1 MQFADPSLSHP
12 SRCSRARWPTKC
24 QKQGWASRPEFRV
37 LSLGLPGDTR
47 LLGKT
52 VQTEIFQ
59 QRGGAVKA
67 LTLRARPFCNRQVG
81 ELRECANRGRNTWF
95 PAPSSP
101 SSLTCGPQ
109 PSAAPTR
116 CGSLGTQERR
126 KWAFLATVSTPKS
139 TTGTNPPPTAIEIST
154 RAAQVYPAPGAL
166 PARFQLQ
173 WGPPRAQLLP
183 PPTRSRPEPR
193 PAPPG
198 IASPL
203 ARSRRIAHFHQGL
216 PVSPVPTPG
225 SRRGSR
231 TSLLPPGQT
240 RGQYIHP
247 TETIQAVYDL
257 GIKRGLQKGKMS

>member
-1 MQFADPSLSHP
+1 MDPSLSHP
-12 SRCSRARWPTKC
+12 SRCSRARWLTKC
-24 QKQGWASRPEFRV
+24 QKQGWASRPEFSV

-67 LTLRARPFCNRQVG
+67 LTPRARPFCNRQVG

-126 KWAFLATVSTPKS
+126 KWAFLAAVATPES
-139 TTGTNPPPTAIEIST
+139 TTGTEPPPTAI
-154 RAAQVYPAPGAL
+154 
-166 PARFQLQ
+166 
-173 WGPPRAQLLP
+173 
-183 PPTRSRPEPR
+183 
-193 PAPPG
+193 
-198 IASPL
+198 
-203 ARSRRIAHFHQGL
+203 
-216 PVSPVPTPG
+216 
-225 SRRGSR
+225 
-231 TSLLPPGQT
+231 
-240 RGQYIHP
+240 
-247 TETIQAVYDL
+247 
-257 GIKRGLQKGKMS
+257 

>member
-1 MQFADPSLSHP
+1 MDPSLSHP
-12 SRCSRARWPTKC
+12 SRCSRARWLTKC
-24 QKQGWASRPEFRV
+24 QKQGWASRPEFSV

-67 LTLRARPFCNRQVG
+67 LTPRARPFCNRQVG
-81 ELRECANRGRNTWF
+81 ELQECANRGRNTWF

-109 PSAAPTR
+109 PSTAPTR

-126 KWAFLATVSTPKS
+126 KWAFLAAVSTPES

-166 PARFQLQ
+166 PAHFQPQ
-173 WGPPRAQLLP
+173 WPPPRAQLGSPPLP
-183 PPTRSRPEPR
+183 PPGADPSRDRTPPRAARVR
-193 PAPPG
+193 PAPAALPE
-198 IASPL
+198 AS
-203 ARSRRIAHFHQGL
+203 
-216 PVSPVPTPG
+216 
-225 SRRGSR
+225 
-231 TSLLPPGQT
+231 
-240 RGQYIHP
+240 
-247 TETIQAVYDL
+247 
-257 GIKRGLQKGKMS
+257 